1 MAGYNYYEG
10 MSNNA
15 LDAYEN
21 GIKPLSKITA
31 LDLKLAG
38 WTGTKADAMR
48 LAKSEFWKSCEWHH
62 SGGSWYN
69 SVDFYNPADLV
80 DSWDAASSAERIDAL
95 KTEEPKLEEK
105 KVRGEYTIWGGTRKR
120 PRKIG
125 SQPFVGTLKNNWIFL
140 DDGTKKKASGN
151 YITWEVV

>member
-80 DSWDAASSAERIDAL
+80 EYWDAASSAERVDAL
-95 KTEEPKLEEK
+95 KTKEPIVEELQ
-105 KVRGEYTIWGGTRKR
+105 VRGEYTLWGGTRKR

>member
-80 DSWDAASSAERIDAL
+80 DSWGSASSAERIDAL

-105 KVRGEYTIWGGTRKR
+105 KCAGNTQFGAAPANGLERSAASRLWAHSKTIGY
-120 PRKIG
+120 
-125 SQPFVGTLKNNWIFL
+125 F
-140 DDGTKKKASGN
+140 
-151 YITWEVV
+151 